1 MKMTS
6 HRNITQFIEKNVCRN
21 VLDGLWT
28 PNDNEEQSIEFI
40 YTNSLMELQSNE
52 NVKESTNKTSK
63 SFDQTVEGVKI
74 FRKENSDEQPFLKTG
89 QQEQLPRDCEVEKKE
104 EPSVGIIADIDDI
117 DYFDSDEELME
128 KNDVNYAEKDLQFIF
143 DEVITKADSSEG
155 RYSK

>member
-40 YTNSLMELQSNE
+40 YTNSLMELQSND

-63 SFDQTVEGVKI
+63 SFDQTVEGVKT
-74 FRKENSDEQPFLKTG
+74 F
-89 QQEQLPRDCEVEKKE
+89 VKK
-104 EPSVGIIADIDDI
+104 IQMNNL
-117 DYFDSDEELME
+117 F
-128 KNDVNYAEKDLQFIF
+128 
-143 DEVITKADSSEG
+143 
-155 RYSK
+155 